1 MYTYKNKTEM
11 ERKLK
16 IVIILFQPLNF
27 NLSYYFQI
35 KWYFIW
41 NNKMKIYL
49 NLLVYFLQSR
59 V

>member
-35 KWYFIW
+35 KKNDISYEII
-41 NNKMKIYL
+41 K
-49 NLLVYFLQSR
+49 
-59 V
+59 